1 MCSVPRE
8 IFAADAPD
16 GFTHDGAEEM
26 PVGFA
31 DQLAEETRKK
41 HIRAGARVNS
51 RVELTVEWQENGR
64 TLQARGYTVDISPK
78 GCLAIVE
85 QGLLVGQKLRL
96 INGVNGNTS
105 AGRVIW
111 KGHEGRKGWE
121 LGMELDGA
129 EGEFWGVEF

>member
-1 MCSVPRE
+1 VKLRV
-8 IFAADAPD
+8 DAHE
-16 GFTHDGAEEM
+16 GVVWRGTKEKT
-26 PVGFA
+26 VTWA
-31 DQLAEETRKK
+31 DQLVEETRKK
-41 HIRAGARVNS
+41 HIRARARLNS

-64 TLQARGYTVDISPK
+64 TLQANGYTVDVSPK

-96 INGVNGNTS
+96 INTVNGNSTG
-105 AGRVIW
+105 ARIIW